1 MSESRMPDAEARALQ
16 DRVYGCVPTAGEP
29 FAKLLGLL
37 SVEASRE
44 VPTACVTTGA
54 SSRLL
59 VNPDFV
65 AKHCRTDDHLAMLV
79 LHELYHVLLGHTRLF
94 ARVTAAQNWA
104 FDCVINAQLCRLF
117 PGPRHTSFFRQFA
130 RDDGSVVDLLA
141 PPPEWAPA
149 SPEGPGGRGRFAGA
163 GAVREAHR
171 LLYSDE
177 SVTTAELLRLLPEL
191 IGSEAVLA
199 GSTLLGNHDP
209 GDAGELHPEAL
220 REVREIVARWPL
232 VERRSGRDQGGPLAR
247 EQVSLGQRRQDAVAV
262 LRAALRWAAGPE
274 GTGLARR
281 LERGPVAAELPFD
294 SGRDRRAA
302 LQRLLGAEPMLF
314 AGEVSRRSL
323 RPTDRVRVYLDLSG
337 SMAEVLPCLYVA
349 LAACLEEVEP
359 VVYGFSTEIGPLAHA
374 ELRKGI
380 RLTNGGTEIEAVTS
394 HLIASKARR
403 AIVVTDGWVGQ
414 IPPDHAAE
422 IRRRRLRVAAVATC
436 PGDASFAEARRMRV
450 FRLPKLAA

>member
-1 MSESRMPDAEARALQ
+1 MSESRVPAEETRALQ
-16 DRVYGCVPTAGEP
+16 DRVYGCVPTTGEP

-37 SVEASRE
+37 SVEVSRE

-65 AKHCRTDDHLAMLV
+65 AKHCRTDDHLAMLI

-94 ARVTAAQNWA
+94 PRVTLAQNWA

-117 PGPRHTSFFRQFA
+117 PGPRHTSFFRQFVK
-130 RDDGSVVDLLA
+130 DDGSVLDLLA
-141 PPPEWAPA
+141 PPPEWSPA
-149 SPEGPGGRGRFAGA
+149 SRERSGGRGRFAGA
-163 GAVREAHR
+163 GAIREAHR

-191 IGSEAVLA
+191 CAQGTVLD

-209 GDAGELHPEAL
+209 GEADELHPEAL

-232 VERRSGRDQGGPLAR
+232 VERRSGRDQGGTLAR
-247 EQVSLGQRRQDAVAV
+247 EQVPLGRRRQDSVAV

-274 GTGLARR
+274 EAGLVQR
-281 LERGPVAAELPFD
+281 LGRGPVAAELPFD
-294 SGRDRRAA
+294 VGRDRRAA

-314 AGEVSRRSL
+314 AGEASRRSL
-323 RPTDRVRVYLDLSG
+323 RPTDRVRVYLDVSG
-337 SMAEVLPCLYVA
+337 SMAGVLPCLYVA
-349 LAACLEEVEP
+349 LASCLEEVEP
-359 VVYGFSTEIGPLAHA
+359 VVYGFSTRIGRLTHA
-374 ELRKGI
+374 DLRKGI

-394 HLIASKARR
+394 HLLASTARR
-403 AIVVTDGWVGQ
+403 AIVLTDGFVGR
-414 IPPDHAAE
+414 IPADHAAR
-422 IRRRRLRVAAVATC
+422 IARRRVRVAAVVTR
-436 PGDASFAEARRMRV
+436 PGDASFAQARRMPV
-450 FRLPKLAA
+450 FRLPDLAA